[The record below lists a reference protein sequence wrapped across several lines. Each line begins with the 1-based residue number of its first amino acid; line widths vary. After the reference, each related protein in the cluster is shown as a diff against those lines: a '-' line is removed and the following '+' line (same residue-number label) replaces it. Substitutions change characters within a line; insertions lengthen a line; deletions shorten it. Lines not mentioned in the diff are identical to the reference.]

1 GVHLRETLA
10 ALQPGLAF
18 AVEDRDRLHVWVGVE
33 RGPVSWLRGLHADTD
48 WRRTGAVANEGR
60 ICRGTLHGLRRD
72 LGMTD
77 GGHHPLPSARSVIS
91 RLAAI
96 RRMPRSFVS
105 WHIARGRCKRGRRR
119 LHVPRGQDGRRPA
132 LHGVEGAR

>member
-1 GVHLRETLA
+1 MGRGVHAERDERLGARGAEPVPDVCRHDERYAGVHLRETLA

-48 WRRTGAVANEGR
+48 WRRTGAVANEGL

-96 RRMPRSFVS
+96 R
-105 WHIARGRCKRGRRR
+105 
-119 LHVPRGQDGRRPA
+119 
-132 LHGVEGAR
+132 